1 MLNPSSDDLNYSEM
15 LNAPKGYELDA
26 AICTT
31 YTLDLE
37 ALVGAYIALGLPV
50 GCDSALK
57 DNPAHLFAAMAQ
69 VRDKV
74 LVFCEKGKIR
84 CSREYRELYSQVESG
99 IVQVDLEGDN
109 YPSFHPKVWILR
121 FASPKRKAV
130 KYRICVLTR
139 NLTFD
144 GSWDLAATFE
154 GDFTENRKKRS
165 EGGWHLERA
174 LAELSDFTD
183 KSALSTKLKDNLGKI
198 LKEIGYVYFG
208 SSSGPFSLVY
218 PFFFVSGFPGGGES
232 LNSVDAFLRERIACA
247 KKVLV
252 VSPFLPDNLLSP
264 GPLSLIFNRIGE
276 GGLRAGD
283 VTLALRKDALLG
295 RRGDI
300 ACLDGMRV
308 LAVKDELLDVVPEDD
323 AGAATAI
330 ASRDIHAKLFA
341 FECEEAGAHVCY
353 LCAGSANATYR
364 AMSVNHEFCFALRSE
379 REGAFDDLLSELGLA
394 DGTLDEGIF
403 AILQDKEVT
412 AIAEGEAEP
421 GSDIDRSY
429 DHLLRRLDAKMDIVE
444 SERSEGYDVTVRL
457 RPDKENEAFLDQCQ
471 MGLLSRKDSVP
482 AAAKALFTGVDLVD
496 LTEFIRL
503 TKGQE
508 GSTPR
513 LIRCAVTSRAARIL
527 DKRRAA
533 VFGEIV
539 AASDTSLMDYL
550 QFSLSDNPEQQQA
563 LSGSVGFGTGSL
575 SFSVSVDG
583 LYESL
588 LRAFSE
594 KPTQALSV
602 VDDCLQMIRSADQ
615 EPSAQLAEAAA
626 LMEAFK
632 EGCKDD

>member
-1 MLNPSSDDLNYSEM
+1 MLNPSGDSLNYGDM

-50 GCDSALK
+50 GCDSTLK

-84 CSREYRELYSQVESG
+84 CSREYRALYSQVGEG
-99 IVQVDLEGDN
+99 IVQVDLEGEN
-109 YPSFHPKVWILR
+109 YPSFHPKIWILR
-121 FASPKRKAV
+121 FASSKAV
-130 KYRICVLTR
+130 RYRICVLTR
-139 NLTFD
+139 NLTLD
-144 GSWDLAATFE
+144 GSWDLAASFE
-154 GDFTENRKKRS
+154 GTFSENRKKRA

-174 LAELSDFTD
+174 LEGLSSFAE
-183 KSALSTKLKDNLGKI
+183 KSALSAKLEGKLKKI
-198 LKEIGYVYFG
+198 LGEIGHVYFG
-208 SSSGPFSLVY
+208 SSSGSFSPVY
-218 PFFFVSGFPGGGES
+218 PFFLVSGFPGGGDH
-232 LNSVDAFLRERIACA
+232 LNSIDVFLRERIACA
-247 KKVLV
+247 EKALV

-276 GGLRAGD
+276 GGMYAGD
-283 VTLALRKDALLG
+283 VTLVLRKDALLG
-295 RRGDI
+295 RGGDI
-300 ACLDGMRV
+300 ARLDGMRV
-308 LAVKDELLDVVPEDD
+308 LAVKDEFLDVVPEDD

-403 AILQDKEVT
+403 AILQDKEVA

-421 GSDIDRSY
+421 GSDIERSY

-444 SERSEGYDVTVRL
+444 SECSEGYDVTVRL
-457 RPDKENEAFLDQCQ
+457 RADKENEAFLDQCQ
-471 MGLLSRKDSVP
+471 IGLLSRKDSVP
-482 AAAKALFTGVDLVD
+482 AAARAVFTGIDLID

-533 VFGEIV
+533 VFGKIV
-539 AASDTSLMDYL
+539 AASDSSLMDYL

-563 LSGSVGFGTGSL
+563 LSDSVGFGTGSS

-588 LRAFSE
+588 LSAFSE
-594 KPTQALSV
+594 KPAQALSV
-602 VDDCLQMIRSADQ
+602 VDDCLQMIRSAGQ
-615 EPSAQLAEAAA
+615 EPSAQLTEAAA
-626 LMEAFK
+626 LLEAFK
-632 EGCKDD
+632 EGCKDA

>member
-1 MLNPSSDDLNYSEM
+1 MLNPSSDSLNYGEM

-84 CSREYRELYSQVESG
+84 CSREYRALYSQVEEG
-99 IVQVDLEGDN
+99 IVQVDLEGEN
-109 YPSFHPKVWILR
+109 YPSFHPKIWILR
-121 FASPKRKAV
+121 FASSKAV
-130 KYRICVLTR
+130 RYRICVLTR
-139 NLTFD
+139 NLTLD
-144 GSWDLAATFE
+144 GSWDLAASFE
-154 GDFTENRKKRS
+154 GAFSENRKKRA

-174 LAELSDFTD
+174 LEGLSGFAEN
-183 KSALSTKLKDNLGKI
+183 SALSANLKGKLKKI
-198 LKEIGYVYFG
+198 LGEIGHVYFG
-208 SSSGPFSLVY
+208 SGSGPFAPVY
-218 PFFFVSGFPGGGES
+218 PFFLVSGFPGGGDR
-232 LNSVDAFLRERIACA
+232 LNSINAFLRERIACA
-247 KKVLV
+247 EKALV

-276 GGLRAGD
+276 GGMRAGD

-300 ACLDGMRV
+300 VCLDGMRV

-330 ASRDIHAKLFA
+330 ASRDIHAKVFA

-364 AMSVNHEFCFALRSE
+364 AMSVNYEFCFALRSE
-379 REGAFDDLLSELGLA
+379 REGAFDDLISELGLA
-394 DGTLDEGIF
+394 DETLDEGIF
-403 AILQDKEVT
+403 AILQDKEVA

-421 GSDIDRSY
+421 GSDVDRSY
-429 DHLLRRLDAKMDIVE
+429 DHLLRRLDAEMDIVE
-444 SERSEGYDVTVRL
+444 SECSEGYDVTVRL
-457 RPDKENEAFLDQCQ
+457 RSDKENEAFLGQCQ
-471 MGLLSRKDSVP
+471 IGLLSRKDSVP
-482 AAAKALFTGVDLVD
+482 AAAKAVFTGVDLID

-503 TKGQE
+503 TKGQD

-527 DKRRAA
+527 DRRRAA
-533 VFGEIV
+533 VFGKIV

-563 LSGSVGFGTGSL
+563 LSDSAGFGTGSS

-594 KPTQALSV
+594 KPAQALSV
-602 VDDCLQMIRSADQ
+602 VDDCLQMIRSTDQ
-615 EPSAQLAEAAA
+615 EPSAQLTEAAA
-626 LMEAFK
+626 LLEAFK
-632 EGCKDD
+632 EGCKDA